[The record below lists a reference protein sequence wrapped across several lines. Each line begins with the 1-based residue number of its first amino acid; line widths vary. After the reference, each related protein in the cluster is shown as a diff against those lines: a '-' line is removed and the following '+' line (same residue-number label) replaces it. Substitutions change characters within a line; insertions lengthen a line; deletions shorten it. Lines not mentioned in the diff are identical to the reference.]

1 MKNKGLKKVNRRRLK
16 QIYPHKK
23 LSIGLSYYVGMTTG
37 LQYVLIAK
45 MNFFGKL
52 ITILGAPV
60 FILIEGISSYKDT
73 LLPDI
78 HHEESCT
85 ILQEN
90 YERLLNKRL

>member
-1 MKNKGLKKVNRRRLK
+1 MKNKGLKKVSRRRLK
-16 QIYPHKK
+16 KIYPHKK
-23 LSIGLSYYVGMTTG
+23 LSIGLSYYVGTTTK
-37 LQYVLIAK
+37 LEHVLITK
-45 MNFFGKL
+45 MNFFGRL

-60 FILIEGISSYKDT
+60 FILIEGILSYKDT
-73 LLPDI
+73 LLSDI

>member
-1 MKNKGLKKVNRRRLK
+1 MKNKGLKKVSRRRLK
-16 QIYPHKK
+16 KIYPHKK
-23 LSIGLSYYVGMTTG
+23 LSIGLSYYVGMTTK
-37 LQYVLIAK
+37 LEYVLIAK

-60 FILIEGISSYKDT
+60 FVLIEGILSYKDT